1 MFKKILFLL
10 SLMQFSFSQER
21 ELIQGKVIYRNIDVP
36 AANVINNTSQISTIT
51 NDQGEFEIFAKEGD
65 EIIFSSVQY
74 IIRTVKVN
82 AEILKN
88 KRIIVQINQR
98 VRELDEVVITPD
110 DTDKFLDLK
119 EEQFKGFD
127 YLADK
132 STKIENILT
141 DNRQFVNGLNF
152 VNIFKLLSNLVDSK
166 SEEEK
171 LSILPSEALPLIL
184 EENFFTEIL
193 KLETFE
199 VNDFLSQLDLDQEI
213 KELIIEKNQFI
224 LIDYL
229 LNKSDTYKEL
239 RVEWENLFLFFSYYH

>member
-1 MFKKILFLL
+1 MFKKIILL
-10 SLMQFSFSQER
+10 LTLAQFSFSQER
-21 ELIQGKVIYRNIDVP
+21 ELIQGKVIYRNINVP
-36 AANVINNTSQISTIT
+36 AANVINNTSQTSTIT

-74 IIRTVKVN
+74 IIRTVRVN
-82 AEILKN
+82 DEILKN
-88 KRIIVQINQR
+88 KRLIVQINQR

-127 YLADK
+127 YIADK

-141 DNRQFVNGLNF
+141 DNRQVVNGLNF
-152 VNIFKLLSNLVDSK
+152 VNIFKLLSSLVDSK

-184 EENFFTEIL
+184 EENFFTDIL
-193 KLETFE
+193 KLEFFE
-199 VNDFLSQLDLDQEI
+199 VNDFLLQLDLDPEI
-213 KELIIEKNQFI
+213 KQLIIKKNQFL

-229 LNKSDTYKEL
+229 LNK
-239 RVEWENLFLFFSYYH
+239 

>member
-1 MFKKILFLL
+1 MFKKIILL
-10 SLMQFSFSQER
+10 LTLAQFSFSQER
-21 ELIQGKVIYRNIDVP
+21 ELIQGKVIYRNINVP
-36 AANVINNTSQISTIT
+36 AANVINNTSQTSTIT

-82 AEILKN
+82 DEILKN
-88 KRIIVQINQR
+88 KRLIVQINQR

-127 YLADK
+127 YIADK

-141 DNRQFVNGLNF
+141 DNRQVVNGLNF
-152 VNIFKLLSNLVDSK
+152 VNIFKLLSSLVDSK

-184 EENFFTEIL
+184 EENFFTDIL
-193 KLETFE
+193 KLEFFE
-199 VNDFLSQLDLDQEI
+199 VNDFLLQLDLDPKI
-213 KELIIEKNQFI
+213 KQLIIKKNQFL

-239 RVEWENLFLFFSYYH
+239 RVE

>member
-1 MFKKILFLL
+1 MFKKIILL
-10 SLMQFSFSQER
+10 LTVAQFSFSQER
-21 ELIQGKVIYRNIDVP
+21 ELIQGKVIYRNINVP
-36 AANVINNTSQISTIT
+36 AANVINNTSQTSTIT

-74 IIRTVKVN
+74 IIRTVRVN
-82 AEILKN
+82 DEILKN
-88 KRIIVQINQR
+88 KRLIVQINQR

-127 YLADK
+127 YIADK

-141 DNRQFVNGLNF
+141 DNRQVVNGLNF
-152 VNIFKLLSNLVDSK
+152 VNIFKLLSSLVDSK

-184 EENFFTEIL
+184 EENFFTDIL
-193 KLETFE
+193 KLEFFE
-199 VNDFLSQLDLDQEI
+199 VNDFLLQLDLDPEI
-213 KELIIEKNQFI
+213 KQLIIKKNQFL

-239 RVEWENLFLFFSYYH
+239 RVE

>member
-1 MFKKILFLL
+1 MFKKIIFLL
-10 SLMQFSFSQER
+10 ALAQFSFSQER
-21 ELIQGKVIYRNIDVP
+21 ELIQGKVIYRNINVP
-36 AANVINNTSQISTIT
+36 AANVINNTSQTSTIT

-74 IIRTVKVN
+74 IIRTVRVN
-82 AEILKN
+82 DEILKN
-88 KRIIVQINQR
+88 KRLIVQINQR

-127 YLADK
+127 YIADK

-141 DNRQFVNGLNF
+141 DNRQVVNGLNF
-152 VNIFKLLSNLVDSK
+152 VNIFKLLSSLVDSK

-184 EENFFTEIL
+184 EENFFTDIL
-193 KLETFE
+193 KLEFFE
-199 VNDFLSQLDLDQEI
+199 VNDFLLQLDLDPKI
-213 KELIIEKNQFI
+213 KQLIIKKNQFL

-229 LNKSDTYKEL
+229 LNKSDIYKEL
-239 RVEWENLFLFFSYYH
+239 RVE

>member
-1 MFKKILFLL
+1 MFKKIILL
-10 SLMQFSFSQER
+10 LTLAQFSFSQER
-21 ELIQGKVIYRNIDVP
+21 ELIQGKVIYRNINVP
-36 AANVINNTSQISTIT
+36 AANVINNTSQTSTIT

-74 IIRTVKVN
+74 IIRTVRVN
-82 AEILKN
+82 DEILKN
-88 KRIIVQINQR
+88 KRLIVQINQR

-141 DNRQFVNGLNF
+141 DNRQVVNGLNF
-152 VNIFKLLSNLVDSK
+152 VNIFKLLSSLVDSK

-184 EENFFTEIL
+184 EENFFTDIL
-193 KLETFE
+193 KLESFE
-199 VNDFLSQLDLDQEI
+199 VNDFLLQLDLDPEI
-213 KELIIEKNQFI
+213 KQLIIKKNQFL

-239 RVEWENLFLFFSYYH
+239 RVE

>member
-1 MFKKILFLL
+1 
-10 SLMQFSFSQER
+10 MQFSFSQER

-119 EEQFKGFD
+119 KEQFKGFD

-141 DNRQFVNGLNF
+141 DNRQFVDGLNF
-152 VNIFKLLSNLVDSK
+152 VNIFKLLSTLVDSK

-239 RVEWENLFLFFSYYH
+239 RVE